1 MTGTGQLIAR
11 FPLPTI
17 ASSPAILTLDSSGVG
32 QGAILDEDSSLN
44 SPSNPAKRGSIV
56 VIFATGAGQTDPPG
70 VDGQVAGN
78 VRPSPILPVSVTIG
92 GVDSQILYADGV
104 SGLIS
109 GVLKVNC
116 RVDESVIPGYA
127 VPIVLTVGPTSSPQG
142 VTVAIQ

>member
-1 MTGTGQLIAR
+1 
-11 FPLPTI
+11 
-17 ASSPAILTLDSSGVG
+17 
-32 QGAILDEDSSLN
+32 
-44 SPSNPAKRGSIV
+44 V
-56 VIFATGAGQTDPPG
+56 VIFATAAGQIDPPG

-116 RVDESVIPGYA
+116 LVDESVIPVYA